1 MMLNLSKEKCGCCDK
16 FINIGQFILECEQ
29 CTSIIHAKCYK
40 PSEYKC
46 VDNLWLCPLCSKSHL
61 QRYNPF
67 NALLSNY
74 TNKVHSSG
82 KSYDDESSS
91 DATDTIQN
99 VSNILNTCKSYS
111 KKEINSMISDIS
123 SEGNSLFSSYFVNI
137 DGNHTNFDEFSIE
150 LHELKHAFSVIGLAE
165 TNCNPCHKNLYHLP
179 GYTSFYQDKIQ
190 NKKKGTGVAVYV
202 HESLNA
208 IFDHE
213 HSIINEHI
221 EAIFASITNMQ
232 KPLKISVVYRP
243 PSGNITKFNDYL
255 GKIVESIP
263 KEQSYTYYG

>member
-29 CTSIIHAKCYK
+29 CTSVIHAKCYK

-46 VDNLWLCPLCSKSHL
+46 VDNMWLCPLCSKNHM

-67 NALLSNY
+67 NALLSNHM
-74 TNKVHSSG
+74 NKVPSNG
-82 KSYDDESSS
+82 KSYDDESP
-91 DATDTIQN
+91 DVTDITQN
-99 VSNILNTCKSYS
+99 VSNILNACKSYS
-111 KKEINSMISDIS
+111 KKEIKSMISDIS
-123 SEGNSLFSSYFVNI
+123 SEGNSLFSSYFMNI
-137 DGNHTNFDEFSIE
+137 DGNNTNFDEFSIE
-150 LHELKHAFSVIGLAE
+150 LHELEHAFSIIGLVE
-165 TNCNPCHKNLYHLP
+165 TNCNPCHKNLYQLP

-221 EAIFASITNMQ
+221 EAIFVSITNMQ
-232 KPLKISVVYRP
+232 KPLKIGVVYRP

-255 GKIVESIP
+255 GKF
-263 KEQSYTYYG
+263 